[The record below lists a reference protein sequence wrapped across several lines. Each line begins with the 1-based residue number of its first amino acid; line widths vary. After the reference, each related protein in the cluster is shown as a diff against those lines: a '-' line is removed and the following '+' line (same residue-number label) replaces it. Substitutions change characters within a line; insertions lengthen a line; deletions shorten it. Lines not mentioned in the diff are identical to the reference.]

1 MHFKADILI
10 LSGCFLLKNIQ
21 KLFMVVLGVRH
32 CYALSVCLSDLSLD
46 GIHLAFPSFF
56 TLIWL
61 EKGSERLLSD
71 TAIKHKHH

>member
-1 MHFKADILI
+1 
-10 LSGCFLLKNIQ
+10 
-21 KLFMVVLGVRH
+21 MVVLGVRH